1 MNNLANSA
9 IQKMGT
15 YVPPL
20 AGRWDFEGILLDFNE
35 RTIPVC
41 PAVRDALLTYVN
53 DSRFHLYPFYSDFSK
68 RIANYAGVSENQVLA
83 SNGADQGIEL
93 CFRTYTK
100 PGDKVIIPGP
110 SFAMFAQC
118 AGVQGNEILSPEYDV
133 NDMNYPLEKVLSL
146 VDENVRLIVVCNPN
160 NPSGTLLSLEGIECL
175 LNAAPN
181 ALILVDEAYF
191 EFSGLSAVPLIEKY
205 SNLAITRTFSKAFG
219 LCSLRIGYVLSQAQ
233 NIQELM
239 KVRGPYDLNM
249 AAYAGVCASLENVDD
264 MRAYVEEVM
273 TRAKPLVE
281 VFFKEEGVPYYPSQA
296 NYILFRPWDKQAVFE
311 ALKANGFMTRPQS
324 GVNATDCIRV
334 SIGTREQME
343 RFIAV
348 YKKFCLPPQL

>member
-1 MNNLANSA
+1 MSNLANSA

-20 AGRWDFEGILLDFNE
+20 AGRWDFEGTLLDFNE

-41 PAVRDALLTYVN
+41 PAVRNALTNYAAH
-53 DSRFHLYPFYSDFSK
+53 SRFYLYPFYSDFSK
-68 RIANYAGVSENQVLA
+68 RIAEYAGVSEDQVLP

-118 AGVQGNEILSPEYDV
+118 AGVQGNEILTPEYDV
-133 NDMNYPLEKVLSL
+133 KDMSYPLEKVLDL

-160 NPSGTLLSLEGIECL
+160 NPSGTLLDLEGIECL
-175 LNAAPN
+175 LKAAPK

-191 EFSGLSAVPLIEKY
+191 EFSGVSAVPLLKTY
-205 SNLAITRTFSKAFG
+205 SNLVITRTFSKAFG
-219 LCSLRIGYVLSQAQ
+219 LCGLRIGYVLTQAQ
-233 NIQELM
+233 NVSELM

-249 AAYAGVCASLENVDD
+249 AAYAGVCASLENLDD

-281 VFFKEEGVPYYPSQA
+281 GFFKENGVPFYPSQS

-311 ALKANGFMTRPQS
+311 ALKENGFMTRPQS

-334 SIGTREQME
+334 SIGTREQMQG
-343 RFIAV
+343 FIDA
-348 YKKFCLPPQL
+348 YKKFCLTPQV